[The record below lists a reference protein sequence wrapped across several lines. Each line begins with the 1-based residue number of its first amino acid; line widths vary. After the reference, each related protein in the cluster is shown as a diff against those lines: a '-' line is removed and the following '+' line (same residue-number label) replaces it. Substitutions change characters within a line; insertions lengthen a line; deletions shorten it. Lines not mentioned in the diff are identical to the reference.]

1 VLDVSTRR
9 AEAASGPLE
18 LTAREFDLLAMLLRE
33 PGRVF
38 TRDQLL
44 DRVWGRDAAVEPN
57 VVETYV
63 SYLRAKLGEAGP
75 RPLIRRVGYTARI
88 D

>member
-1 VLDVSTRR
+1 MFAELYGMTASSMPVTVLLVT
-9 AEAASGPLE
+9 
-18 LTAREFDLLAMLLRE
+18 LLRE

-63 SYLRAKLGEAGP
+63 SYLRGKLGQQGP
-75 RPLIRRVGYTARI
+75 RPLIRTIRRVRYTARA